1 MVFKI
6 SKKNGF
12 TLIEL
17 LVVVAIIGILA
28 AVGVVA
34 YSGYT
39 TAAKQ
44 NVLKTNFENIERK
57 INLAAQGCFNGIEIK
72 FGPYLDGRSP
82 NMHTCNTSGF
92 SSNMLNADSITY
104 KLYLENYGLKNPI
117 SSSQLGI
124 NWSNGKCPPQ
134 NVIQG
139 QIVMGYAHKKNSCGM
154 AGNMSCVKVN
164 LGDTDGD
171 GSDDFISEEI
181 NFCDFR

>member
-1 MVFKI
+1 MKH
-6 SKKNGF
+6 NGF

-39 TAAKQ
+39 KSAKQ
-44 NVLKTNFENIERK
+44 NVLKTNFANIEKK

-82 NMHTCNTSGF
+82 KTHTCNTSGF

-104 KLYLENYGLKNPI
+104 KLYLENYGMKNPYNG
-117 SSSQLGI
+117 SQLGI
-124 NWSNGKCPPQ
+124 NWSNGTCPPQ

-139 QIVMGYAHKKNSCGM
+139 QMVMGYAHKNNTCGM

-171 GSDDFISEEI
+171 GSDDFMSKEI
-181 NFCDFR
+181 NFCNFR

>member
-1 MVFKI
+1 MKH
-6 SKKNGF
+6 KGF

-39 TAAKQ
+39 KGAKQ
-44 NVLKTNFENIERK
+44 NVLKSNFANIEKK
-57 INLAAQGCFNGIEIK
+57 IKLAATGCFSGIEIK
-72 FGPYLDGRSP
+72 FGPYQDGRSP
-82 NMHTCNTSGF
+82 NTHTCNTPGF

-104 KLYLENYGLKNPI
+104 KLYLENFGMKNPFN
-117 SSSQLGI
+117 SSQLGI
-124 NWSNGKCPPQ
+124 NWSNGTCPPQ
-134 NVIQG
+134 SVAQG
-139 QIVMGYAHKKNSCGM
+139 QIVMGYAHKNNTCGM
-154 AGNMSCVKVN
+154 AGNMSCVRVN
-164 LGDTDGD
+164 LGDIDGN